1 MNNLISLNTSAPN
14 FNLVADTY
22 GFIDTGKIVERF
34 ARKGWEISSAKEVKV
49 RTIERQG
56 FQKHLI
62 RFRNESFPRIEGL
75 SNDHSSIPELI
86 IENSHDGT
94 GALKLYFGIFRMACL
109 NGIITG
115 SSLASFRVIHS
126 QNAIKNLDHAIDG
139 MTSNIPSLVER
150 VGRFAS
156 IEFDRDLSLSLA
168 RKGCEIRLGHL
179 KGIQDMDLASALE
192 PKRFADLGKDAFS
205 VFNVLQERV
214 IRGGIRYKQ
223 INEKN
228 GFVERK
234 FTRAVNSISQ
244 SVKYN
249 RELWNALEEV
259 TA

>member
-1 MNNLISLNTSAPN
+1 MRTSAINTVEPN
-14 FNLVADTY
+14 YNLVRETY
-22 GFIDTGKIVERF
+22 GFINTGNIVQRF
-34 ARKGWEISSAKEVKV
+34 
-49 RTIERQG
+49 ERQG
-56 FQKHLI
+56 WNLSSVKEVRPRVKEREGYQRHLL

-94 GALKLYFGIFRMACL
+94 GALKLYFGIFRIACL
-109 NGIITG
+109 NGIIAG

-139 MTSNIPSLVER
+139 MTSNIPNLVER
-150 VGRFAS
+150 VGRFAQ
-156 IEFDRDLSLSLA
+156 IEFDRDRSLSLA
-168 RKGCEIRLGHL
+168 RKGCELRLGHL

-192 PKRFADLGKDAFS
+192 PKRFADIGKDAFS